1 MISIIRK
8 GSLIHDYL
16 YYSVLVVF
24 TVIILSATLAFFTF
38 QNIKEEREARYASEL
53 NRVCDEL
60 AESFKYLEKS
70 AEYTADKIVQSDGQ
84 LDKIAYYMKKST
96 RFPRLKEDIFTWAL
110 FSFINPEGYVI
121 ADSIHGI
128 IPDPHKIPV
137 ESHWLKL
144 SRERPGEIHFSNPEY
159 NIVLSEE
166 NIKTGYGVMRN
177 SSFIGT
183 ISVGFNVGKLN
194 QKISHILN
202 PSSILFIFI
211 DSDFRII
218 TQSNYNQTIKNDSLI
233 DKLKNEKIN
242 ELNSGELS
250 RPIKY
255 RGGFYTYFMK
265 IQNSPYFMIVGDR
278 KVDLKGAFLKDFM
291 PQILQTFS
299 LIFLFLTL
307 LYFFRQ
313 KVINPIV
320 RLSEAADKISRG
332 EEEVDIPETST
343 AEMSNLATQLEKV
356 MTYTKEL
363 RETQKSLIDSQ
374 NSVKAALEEVEKT
387 KKAKEA
393 ILTNLA
399 YGLKVPA
406 HRVLNHAEY
415 LVNNIAEK
423 NPKNPLIKGWKEVAN
438 TARYIQTLVLDLL
451 EYTRSDNEKIMLNE
465 SKFNLVTAIMYTIDM
480 VKMMAS
486 EKFIDINFK
495 HGNNIPHIL
504 ADELRIKQIL
514 TNFITSAILK
524 SPQNTIILINCFY
537 DEAIVVTIKDHR
549 FSSDEPNSNMIH
561 NPFISSEYSN
571 QDNAIIY
578 SEEIAKNL
586 SELHG
591 CRVEQISERDGLSV
605 IIKFPKF
612 RINHKENTE
621 R

>member
-1 MISIIRK
+1 MISIPRK

-24 TVIILSATLAFFTF
+24 TVIILSATLAFFIF
-38 QNIKEEREARYASEL
+38 QNIKDEREEKYISEL

-70 AEYTADKIVQSDGQ
+70 AEYTAEKIVQSDGQ

-110 FSFINPEGYVI
+110 FSFIDPDGYVI
-121 ADSIHGI
+121 ADSIHGALAERQ
-128 IPDPHKIPV
+128 KIATNTN
-137 ESHWLKL
+137 WLKL
-144 SRERPGEIHFSNPEY
+144 SRERPGEIHFSDPEY
-159 NIVLSEE
+159 NVVLGEE
-166 NIKTGYGVMRN
+166 NIKTGYGVMYN
-177 SSFIGT
+177 SQFIGT
-183 ISVGFNVGKLN
+183 ISVGFNVAKLN
-194 QKISHILN
+194 QKISNILN
-202 PSSILFIFI
+202 QSSIIFIFL
-211 DSDFRII
+211 DSNYKII
-218 TQSNYNQTIKNDSLI
+218 TQSSYSQIIKNDALI
-233 DKLKNEKIN
+233 EKLKHEHIDTNQ
-242 ELNSGELS
+242 SGPLS

-265 IQNSPYFMIVGDR
+265 IHNSPYVMIVGDR
-278 KVDLKGAFLKDFM
+278 KVDLKGAFLKNFM
-291 PQILQTFS
+291 PQMLQTFS

-332 EEEVDIPETST
+332 EENVDIPETAT
-343 AEMSNLATQLEKV
+343 AEMNNLATQLEKV
-356 MTYTKEL
+356 MSYTKEL
-363 RETQKSLIDSQ
+363 RETQKNLIDSQ
-374 NSVKAALEEVEKT
+374 HSVNLALQEVEK
-387 KKAKEA
+387 AKRAKDA

-465 SKFNLVTAIMYTIDM
+465 TKVNLINVLNYAIDM
-480 VKMMAS
+480 LKMIAS
-486 EKFIDINFK
+486 EKFIDLNFK
-495 HGNNIPHIL
+495 HGNNIPDII
-504 ADELRIKQIL
+504 ADDLRIKQIF

-524 SPQNTIILINCFY
+524 SPQNSIILVNCYF
-537 DEAIVVTIKDHR
+537 DETLVVTIKDHR
-549 FSSDEPNSNMIH
+549 FSTTHHKENQLN
-561 NPFISSEYSN
+561 NPFVSNEYFN
-571 QDNAIIY
+571 QDNAIMY
-578 SEEIAKNL
+578 SEEIARNL
-586 SELHG
+586 AELHG
-591 CRVEQISERDGLSV
+591 CKVEQISENDGTS
-605 IIKFPKF
+605 IIIRFPKS
-612 RINHKENTE
+612 RTVKE
-621 R
+621 

>member
-38 QNIKEEREARYASEL
+38 QNIKEEREEKYISEL

-60 AESFKYLEKS
+60 TESFKYLEKS
-70 AEYTADKIVQSDGQ
+70 AEYTAEKIVQSEGQ

-110 FSFINPEGYVI
+110 FSFIDPNGDIV
-121 ADSIHGI
+121 ADSLHGVS
-128 IPDPHKIPV
+128 PDPQKVSIDS
-137 ESHWLKL
+137 EWLKL
-144 SRERPGEIHFSNPEY
+144 SRSRPGEIHFSEPEY
-159 NIVLSEE
+159 NLVLGEE

-183 ISVGFNVGKLN
+183 ISVGFNVAKLN
-194 QKISHILN
+194 QKISNILN
-202 PSSILFIFI
+202 PSGIIFIFL
-211 DSDFRII
+211 DSNYKII
-218 TQSNYNQTIKNDSLI
+218 TQSNYNQSIKNDSLVE
-233 DKLKNEKIN
+233 KLKNEKFQSI
-242 ELNSGELS
+242 NSGELS

-255 RGGFYTYFMK
+255 KGGFYTYFMK
-265 IQNSPYFMIVGDR
+265 IHNSPYFMIVGDR

-332 EEEVDIPETST
+332 EEDVEIPETST
-343 AEMSNLATQLEKV
+343 AEMSNLAIQLEKV
-356 MTYTKEL
+356 MSYTKEL
-363 RETQKSLIDSQ
+363 RETQKNLIDSQ
-374 NSVKAALEEVEKT
+374 KSVKSALEEVEKA
-387 KKAKEA
+387 KRAKEA
-393 ILTNLA
+393 IVTNLA

-465 SKFNLVTAIMYTIDM
+465 SKVNLISAIHYTIDM
-480 VKMMAS
+480 LKMMAS

-495 HGNNIPHIL
+495 HGNNVPEII
-504 ADELRIKQIL
+504 ADDLRIKQIL
-514 TNFITSAILK
+514 TNFLTSAILK
-524 SPQNTIILINCFY
+524 SPQNTIILVNCYF
-537 DEAIVVTIKDHR
+537 DETLVVTIKDHR
-549 FSSDEPNSNMIH
+549 FSSNEGDKDHIH
-561 NPFISSEYSN
+561 NPFILNEYFN
-571 QDNAIIY
+571 QDNAIVY

-586 SELHG
+586 AELHG
-591 CRVEQISERDGLSV
+591 CKVEQIAERDGLS
-605 IIKFPKF
+605 IILKFPKF
-612 RINHKENTE
+612 RTAT
-621 R
+621 